1 MKTRGSNVS
10 NSIENNSG
18 VDRRTLLRRA
28 LWMAAAT
35 GLPFSGRLAA
45 DDVSPVM
52 AQLSTYL
59 SEAFRRPLPDKAM
72 DDAKHHVLDTV
83 AAMVSGSELPPGRQA
98 MAFAKAY
105 AGEKLI
111 TIVASQMLGG
121 PLEATIINAEL
132 AHSDETDDYY
142 SSGGAHPGC
151 SIVPA
156 SLASGEL
163 FAIDGM
169 HFLRA
174 VTLGYDLALRVLHTV
189 GDGMYVRDTHNLIG
203 TFGSTA
209 AAGCAAKL
217 NAQQMRWLLD
227 YAAQQAG
234 AGMGTWRRDGDHISK
249 GFTFAGMP
257 ARNGVN
263 AAMMV
268 QSGWTGVG
276 DILSGPD
283 NFVQTYSPKADPA
296 GLTEQLGERF
306 EVGLTTIKRWTVG
319 APIQSPLDAVELM
332 RKKHPFEPGQVQQ
345 VVVRLD
351 KAGANTVNNRDMAN
365 ICLQHLLAVMLVDK
379 TVSFRESH
387 DNERMKDPAVMA
399 LRAKVQ
405 LVPDPELDKLL
416 PKRVAIL
423 EVTLAD
429 GTKLTERVDAVR
441 GTPENPMDRQEIVA
455 KARDLIAPVLGADQ
469 CSALIDKILNV
480 EKVKNIRELR
490 PLLQRA

>member
-1 MKTRGSNVS
+1 MKTTGTHVS
-10 NSIENNSG
+10 NSGENNSSIG
-18 VDRRTLLRRA
+18 RRTLLRRA

-35 GLPFSGRLAA
+35 GLPLSRRLAA
-45 DDVSPVM
+45 EDVSPVM
-52 AQLSTYL
+52 AQLSTYM

-83 AAMVSGSELPPGRQA
+83 AAMISGSELPPGRQA
-98 MAFAKAY
+98 MQFAKTY

-163 FAIDGM
+163 FGIDGM

-227 YAAQQAG
+227 YAAQQSG

-283 NFVQTYSPKADPA
+283 NFVLTYSPKADPA

-319 APIQSPLDAVELM
+319 APVQSPLDALELM
-332 RKKHPFEPGQVQQ
+332 RKKHPFEPAQVQQ
-345 VVVRLD
+345 VVARLD

-365 ICLQHLLAVMLVDK
+365 ICLQHLMAVMMIDK

-405 LVPDPELDKLL
+405 LTPDPELDKLL
-416 PKRVAIL
+416 PKRVAIV
-423 EVTLAD
+423 EVTLTD

-441 GTPENPMDRQEIVA
+441 GTPENPMDREEIVA
-455 KARDLIAPVLGADQ
+455 KARDLIAPVLGANQ
-469 CSALIDKILNV
+469 CTALIDKILNV
-480 EKVKNIRELR
+480 EKLKNIRELR

>member
-1 MKTRGSNVS
+1 MKTVGTHASKLDG
-10 NSIENNSG
+10 NNSG
-18 VDRRTLLRRA
+18 IDRRTLLRRA
-28 LWMAAAT
+28 LWITAAT
-35 GLPFSGRLAA
+35 GLPFSSKLSAE
-45 DDVSPVM
+45 DVSPVM
-52 AQLSTYL
+52 AQLSTYM

-105 AGEKLI
+105 AGEKLT

-163 FAIDGM
+163 FGIDGM

-276 DILSGPD
+276 DILSGPE

-306 EVGLTTIKRWTVG
+306 EAGLTTIKRWTVG
-319 APIQSPLDAVELM
+319 APIQSPLDALELM
-332 RKKHPFEPGQVQQ
+332 RKKHPFEPAQVQQ

-365 ICLQHLLAVMLVDK
+365 ICLQHLLAVMLIDK

-429 GTKLTERVDAVR
+429 GSKFTERVDAVR
-441 GTPENPMDRQEIVA
+441 GTPENPMDREEIVA
-455 KARDLIAPVLGADQ
+455 KARDLIAPVLGANQ
-469 CSALIDKILNV
+469 CTALIDKILNV
-480 EKVKNIRELR
+480 EKLKNIRDLR